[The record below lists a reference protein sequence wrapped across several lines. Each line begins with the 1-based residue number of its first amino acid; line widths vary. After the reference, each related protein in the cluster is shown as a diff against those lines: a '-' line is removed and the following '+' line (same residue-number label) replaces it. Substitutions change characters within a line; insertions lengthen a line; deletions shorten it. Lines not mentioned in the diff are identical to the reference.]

1 LAVLRPSG
9 GEASLIITDLSTRQ
23 ESMKAESLDEYGALS
38 WASDSQQLFYTEN
51 SYLQSSTLIGRYT
64 VSDGRWETHTIPVGD
79 GLAAI
84 AVEPEE
90 APSAR
95 APAAATRVAARAL
108 VLSAS
113 ELTTPQCARE
123 NKRASSSGHADGQRA
138 VC

>member
-9 GEASLIITDLSTRQ
+9 GEASLIITDLSTGQ

-90 APSAR
+90 ARSFFNEDRVEAECPGTGGSYPSGR
-95 APAAATRVAARAL
+95 TDRCTFRF
-108 VLSAS
+108 
-113 ELTTPQCARE
+113 
-123 NKRASSSGHADGQRA
+123 
-138 VC
+138 